1 MKIHYNRRKVYFSKS
16 KFKKSDVIN
25 LVDKCKD
32 FKEIKDKFFI
42 VEYNKN
48 RYFFTQSDKHIKLL
62 ISFDNT
68 FEIEDFWHSG
78 SKFDIGT
85 ISEYHNMYK
94 TKRVN
99 KCKEDSDFHTY
110 DFIDKKDIKIY
121 EI

>member
-1 MKIHYNRRKVYFSKS
+1 MKIHYKSRKIYFSKS
-16 KFKKSDVIN
+16 KFKKSDVID
-25 LVDKCKD
+25 LVKKCKD

-62 ISFDNT
+62 LSFDNT

-78 SKFDIGT
+78 SIFDIGT
-85 ISEYHNMYK
+85 ISEYHNVYIPR
-94 TKRVN
+94 RVN
-99 KCKEDSDFHTY
+99 KCKEDSDFHIY
-110 DFIDKKDIKIY
+110 DFIEKKDIKIY

>member
-1 MKIHYNRRKVYFSKS
+1 MKIQHKSRKVYFSKS
-16 KFKKSDVIN
+16 KFKKSDVID
-25 LVDKCKD
+25 LVKKCKD

-62 ISFDNT
+62 LSFDNT

-78 SKFDIGT
+78 SIFDIGT
-85 ISEYHNMYK
+85 ISEYHNVYIPR
-94 TKRVN
+94 RVN
-99 KCKEDSDFHTY
+99 KCKEDSDFHIY
-110 DFIDKKDIKIY
+110 DFIEKKDIKIY

>member
-1 MKIHYNRRKVYFSKS
+1 MKIQYKSRKVYFSKS
-16 KFKKSDVIN
+16 KFKKSDVID
-25 LVDKCKD
+25 LVKKCKD
-32 FKEIKDKFFI
+32 FKDKFFI

-62 ISFDNT
+62 LSFDNT

-78 SKFDIGT
+78 SIFDIGT
-85 ISEYHNMYK
+85 ISEYHNVYIP
-94 TKRVN
+94 RVVN